1 MSHVT
6 PFFLQRLKPSNNL
19 KICESM
25 YDPIE
30 EIEYG
35 IRGELIVDVVLVGNN
50 IVVKVDGSSNE
61 DF

>member
-1 MSHVT
+1 
-6 PFFLQRLKPSNNL
+6 
-19 KICESM
+19 M